1 MVTVYYSHQS
11 NIYRY
16 GPEQFAS
23 ALDRTSPH
31 PNILFAISSA
41 SIPIFHPV
49 VFWCCC
55 AALVLQSGVQRV
67 FPGIHSHCDVSAAQ
81 REALLAAAHGQV
93 NLIIMLDV
101 SASMGFNQ
109 GCDQSA
115 GMMSLMRDSGE

>member
-1 MVTVYYSHQS
+1 MVQKNLRQLSTEHPLIPASS
-11 NIYRY
+11 L
-16 GPEQFAS
+16 QFLA
-23 ALDRTSPH
+23 H
-31 PNILFAISSA
+31 PF
-41 SIPIFHPV
+41 PFFHPVV

-109 GCDQSA
+109 GCDGSA
-115 GMMSLMRDSGE
+115 GMMLLMRDSGE